1 MWMAALVKAA
11 NFQQDVL
18 AIVVI
23 ALTNNDDKLSL
34 LDAKK
39 VSILST

>member
-18 AIVVI
+18 VIVVI
-23 ALTNNDDKLSL
+23 ALTNNDDELS
-34 LDAKK
+34 
-39 VSILST
+39 

>member
-23 ALTNNDDKLSL
+23 ALTNNDDKLS
-34 LDAKK
+34 
-39 VSILST
+39 